1 MKRAELY
8 TIRLFVLIIIWNFI
22 RIFLIKTLDYYNSNN
37 NNNEL
42 ILFDK
47 FIKLI
52 NPQYNH
58 NIKYSSNVG
67 KNVAMKYLDIV
78 YILPWYFLITLG
90 CYCLGKLG

>member
-37 NNNEL
+37 NSNEL

-52 NPQYNH
+52 NPQYNDS
-58 NIKYSSNVG
+58 IKYSSNVG
-67 KNVAMKYLDIV
+67 KNEAMKYLDIV